1 MVDEPD
7 DEDADPELQN
17 VVSYSEKLKEELGD
31 RYRITYLHGKMK
43 PADKDNILSEYAA
56 GNIDILIST
65 TVIEVGINVPNATV
79 MMVENSERFGLSQ
92 LHQLRGRV
100 GRGDKQGYAIFMT
113 GKDNDRIRER
123 LDILAKTCD
132 GFEIASYDLKTR
144 GPGELFGVRQSGD
157 FAFRVADVFADADLL
172 TGASEFADEILK
184 TDRHLKEEKNKLIR
198 EETEYFGR
206 NNLDF
211 RTI

>member
-1 MVDEPD
+1 
-7 DEDADPELQN
+7 
-17 VVSYSEKLKEELGD
+17 
-31 RYRITYLHGKMK
+31 MK
-43 PADKDNILSEYAA
+43 PADKDNILSEFAA

-79 MMVENSERFGLSQ
+79 MMIENSERFGLSQ

-100 GRGDKQGYAIFMT
+100 GRGSDQGYAIFMT
-113 GKDNDRIRER
+113 GSEDDKTMER
-123 LDILAKTCD
+123 LGILAKTSD

-144 GPGELFGVRQSGD
+144 GPGELFGVRQSGE
-157 FAFRVADVFADADLL
+157 FSFRIADVYADADLL
-172 TGASEFADEILK
+172 SSASDLAEELLK
-184 TDRHLKEEKNKLIR
+184 NDRRLTKEENRPIR
-198 EETEYFGR
+198 EEAEYFGR